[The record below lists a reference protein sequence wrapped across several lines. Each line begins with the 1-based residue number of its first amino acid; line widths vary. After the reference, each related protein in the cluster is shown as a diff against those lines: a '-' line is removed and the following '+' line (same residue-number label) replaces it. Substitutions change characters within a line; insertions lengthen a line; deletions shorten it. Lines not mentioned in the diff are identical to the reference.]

1 MFVFIIFFI
10 DIIIPVFSSS
20 QTACDVTCVQY
31 VIQFLHSLEKKTFSI
46 KTFSVSHNY

>member
-20 QTACDVTCVQY
+20 QTACDVML
-31 VIQFLHSLEKKTFSI
+31 LHSLEKKAFSI
-46 KTFSVSHNY
+46 KTFSVGHNY